1 MTPDAHEKKKAIR
14 RIERSL
20 RKQYGKPSEKEAAD
34 PLDVLVRTIL
44 SQNTTDANSGRAFER
59 LRERFGGWDA
69 ARRAPCRQIEEAIRV
84 GGLAKVKAR
93 RIKKILSQIHESY
106 GEMSLDSL
114 RDMEP
119 GEASAALSAFE
130 GVGPKTVNCVLLFG
144 CAMNVFPVDTHI
156 LRISRRLGLIPQN
169 TSLENAHKLWAGFL
183 PDGLA
188 YSLHLNLIK
197 HGRLTCTARRPKC
210 PACCLRRT
218 CKYCR
223 RNLPISRAGG

>member
-1 MTPDAHEKKKAIR
+1 MTPDAHEKKKVIR
-14 RIERSL
+14 RIQRSL
-20 RKQYGKPSEKEAAD
+20 RKQYGEPPEKEAAD

-44 SQNTTDANSGRAFER
+44 SQNTTDANSSRAFER
-59 LRERFGGWDA
+59 LRERFGAWDA

-156 LRISRRLGLIPQN
+156 LRIPRRLGLIPQN
-169 TSLENAHKLWAGFL
+169 T
-183 PDGLA
+183 LA
-188 YSLHLNLIK
+188 IPPALIAARALAAK
-197 HGRLTCTARRPKC
+197 PTARLPRKS
-210 PACCLRRT
+210 LRTMIHDRT
-218 CKYCR
+218 GM
-223 RNLPISRAGG
+223 IAIVAERASSDVCMNQSPHR